1 MKKSETVKAHNPS
14 LIFRGWVYFRIG
26 WANYF
31 AFLFAATTTL
41 VTTYFLLIQDVQLIK
56 EIFPTFTHYVVTAIL
71 VGVPFLIT
79 IGYIHFQRSQAF
91 KAESD
96 VRVESNPHQRRIL
109 FNTELLLEIVFR
121 LNNLFLRKLNNE
133 KLTEKELGEIYMIQ
147 EKIQDYKQHKTISDS
162 KLKGLFDVT
171 ILSDIDKINMKNGEL
186 T

>member
-14 LIFRGWVYFRIG
+14 LTFRGWVYFRIG

-56 EIFPTFTHYVVTAIL
+56 EIFPTFAHYIVTAVL
-71 VGVPFLIT
+71 VGVPSLIV
-79 IGYIHFQRSQAF
+79 IGYVHFQRSQAF
-91 KAESD
+91 KSEAD

-121 LNNLFLRKLNNE
+121 LNNLLLKKLNNE
-133 KLTEKELGEIYMIQ
+133 KLTEKEFNGIYMIQ
-147 EKIQDYKQHKTISDS
+147 EKIQDYKQHRTISDS
-162 KLKGLFDVT
+162 KWKGLFDVT
-171 ILSDIDKINMKNGEL
+171 ILSDIDKINMKNSEL
-186 T
+186 S

>member
-1 MKKSETVKAHNPS
+1 MKKSEMVKAHNPS

-31 AFLFAATTTL
+31 AFLFAAITTL
-41 VTTYFLLIQDVQLIK
+41 VTTYFLLIQDVQFIK
-56 EIFPTFTHYVVTAIL
+56 EIFPTFTHYIVTAVL
-71 VGVPFLIT
+71 VGVPGLIA
-79 IGYIHFQRSQAF
+79 IGYIHFQRSQSF
-91 KAESD
+91 KSESD
-96 VRVESNPHQRRIL
+96 IRVETNPHARRIL
-109 FNTELLLEIVFR
+109 LNTEFLLEIVFR